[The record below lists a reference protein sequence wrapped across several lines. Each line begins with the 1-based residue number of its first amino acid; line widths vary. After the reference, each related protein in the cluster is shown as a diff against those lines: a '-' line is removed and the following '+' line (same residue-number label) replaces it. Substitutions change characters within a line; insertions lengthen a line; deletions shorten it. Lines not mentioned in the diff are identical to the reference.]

1 MRTVADV
8 MTTHLYTCKSR
19 ETLDRAAKIMWEHSC
34 SSVPVVDEDGFLVAL
49 VSDRDVCI
57 TAYTQRR
64 PLSEIAVT
72 CAACGPLR
80 VVRTGDSLE
89 AAHEL
94 MRRHHVRCLPVVEG
108 TGRLI
113 GILSITDI
121 IRCTRLQS
129 EPRLSA
135 DSVAAL
141 GDDRA
146 AWLRP

>member
-34 SSVPVVDEDGFLVAL
+34 SCVPVVDEHGFLVAL

-64 PLSEIAVT
+64 ALSEIMVT

-80 VVRTGDSLE
+80 VVHTVDSLD

-94 MRRHHVRCLPVVEG
+94 MRRHHVRCLPVVER

-129 EPRLSA
+129 EPPLSA

-141 GDDRA
+141 GSLSSE
-146 AWLRP
+146 LRG

>member
-34 SSVPVVDEDGFLVAL
+34 SSVPVVDEHGFLVAI

-57 TAYTQRR
+57 TAYTQRK
-64 PLSEIAVT
+64 PLSEITVT
-72 CAACGPLR
+72 CAAPGPLR
-80 VVRTGDSLE
+80 VVHTTDSLE
-89 AAHEL
+89 TAHEL
-94 MRRHHVRCLPVVEG
+94 MRRFHVRCLPVVER

-135 DSVAAL
+135 DSVVAL
-141 GDDRA
+141 GDDLARE
-146 AWLRP
+146 LRT